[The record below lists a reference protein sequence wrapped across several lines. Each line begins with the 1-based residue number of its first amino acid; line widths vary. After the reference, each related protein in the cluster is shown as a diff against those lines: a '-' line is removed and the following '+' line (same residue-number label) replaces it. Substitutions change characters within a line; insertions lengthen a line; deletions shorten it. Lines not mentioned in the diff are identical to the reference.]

1 MYTSDKNLKTSLQ
14 RILNGL
20 IITAFCAV
28 FGEIYELFG
37 HGVYSDFMI
46 YAFMIPLLFSVI
58 PATFHL
64 IFGKNEIPD
73 ITRHLWNYGVSTLTV
88 GCIFQGLLEIYGTTN
103 RLVFIYPVIGF
114 GFLVAAVTVW
124 IVKRRTGAC
133 HF

>member
-73 ITRHLWNYGVSTLTV
+73 ITRHLWNYGVATLTV
-88 GCIFQGLLEIYGTTN
+88 GCFFQGILEIYGTTN
-103 RLVFIYPVIGF
+103 RLSVIYPAIGF
-114 GFLVAAVTVW
+114 GLFAAAISVW
-124 IVKRRTGAC
+124 IIERVSEKEQA
-133 HF
+133 